1 MEGIGGATTVGLVC
15 RDGVIL
21 ASEKKMTYGY
31 TVVSRTA
38 RKIFQVTKNIGI
50 ACAGLVSDMQAIARI
65 LSANAELLSLELK
78 RPVSVLN
85 VAKLLSSLMFGRRLM
100 PYFTEV
106 IVAGLTES
114 TPKLYVLDP
123 LGSLLEE
130 KYAALGSGGAIAIG
144 VIESKY
150 RDDISVENGEKL
162 VLEAIRAAIMR
173 DAASGEGIDLMII
186 TKEGISEK
194 TLLI

>member
-1 MEGIGGATTVGLVC
+1 
-15 RDGVIL
+15 
-21 ASEKKMTYGY
+21 
-31 TVVSRTA
+31 
-38 RKIFQVTKNIGI
+38 
-50 ACAGLVSDMQAIARI
+50 
-65 LSANAELLSLELK
+65 
-78 RPVSVLN
+78 
-85 VAKLLSSLMFGRRLM
+85 

-150 RDDISVENGEKL
+150 RDDISVEEGERL
-162 VLEAIRAAIMR
+162 ALEAIKAAIMR
-173 DAASGEGIDLMII
+173 DAASGEGIDIMII
-186 TKEGISEK
+186 TKEGINEK
-194 TLLI
+194 TLFI

>member
-1 MEGIGGATTVGLVC
+1 MEGIGGATTVGIVC
-15 RDGVIL
+15 KDGVIL

-31 TVVSRTA
+31 TVVSRA
-38 RKIFQVTKNIGI
+38 AKKIFQITRNIGI
-50 ACAGLVSDMQAIARI
+50 ACAGLVSDMQAVARM

-78 RPVSVLN
+78 RPVSVLS

-106 IVAGLTES
+106 IIAGLTEN

-130 KYAALGSGGAIAIG
+130 RYAALGSGGAIAIG
-144 VIESKY
+144 IIESRY
-150 RDDISVENGEKL
+150 RDDIGIEDGEKL
-162 VLEAIRAAIMR
+162 ALEAIKAAIMR
-173 DAASGEGIDLMII
+173 DAASGEGIDVMVI
-186 TKEGISEK
+186 TKEGVNEK
-194 TLLI
+194 TISI

>member
-1 MEGIGGATTVGLVC
+1 
-15 RDGVIL
+15 
-21 ASEKKMTYGY
+21 
-31 TVVSRTA
+31 
-38 RKIFQVTKNIGI
+38 
-50 ACAGLVSDMQAIARI
+50 MQAIARI